1 MTQTPLVHADRVR
14 TWLCDHALPLW
25 STAGIDPSGAG
36 AWEALEHDG
45 TPQRSRDKR
54 LRVMP
59 RQAFVFASAHMAGQ
73 GDYLALARDL
83 FGFAMTRGFD
93 PDTGHLAA
101 RLSPAGDILNA
112 PHDLYD
118 LAFMLLAAAAL
129 TEAGI
134 DTSDALSR
142 LKQSLNQLKAP
153 RGWYEDAAH
162 SLPRR
167 QNPHMHL
174 FEAATELFRVTGDP
188 DWRAVADE
196 CLGLFAEV
204 FLQPDGRVLEFYT
217 RDWTPVTEGQ
227 AVEPGHMAEWVW
239 LLDRYELATGQGA
252 GAEAGIDADAMF
264 GAAIAARDG
273 AGLLPD
279 SLLPASDSRRT
290 WPQTELLKAC
300 LARRRQGKPELLHP
314 DAVLAPMF
322 AEYLETQVPGGWYD
336 KRGLDGRLL
345 STDMP
350 SSTFY
355 HLHGACTAYL
365 AAAED

>member
-1 MTQTPLVHADRVR
+1 MTQTPLAHSDRVR

-36 AWEALEHDG
+36 AWEALEHDA
-45 TPQRSRDKR
+45 TPQTTRDKR

-59 RQAFVFASAHMAGQ
+59 RQAFVFASAHAAGQ
-73 GDYLALARDL
+73 GDYLTLARDL

-101 RLSPAGDILNA
+101 RLSPAGKILSA

-118 LAFMLLAAAAL
+118 MAFMLLAAAAL
-129 TEAGI
+129 AEARV
-134 DTSDALSR
+134 DTSKDLARLEQSLSR
-142 LKQSLNQLKAP
+142 LKAP
-153 RGWYEDAAH
+153 RGWFENAEH

-188 DWRAVADE
+188 KWRAVADE
-196 CLGLFAEV
+196 CLGLFREV
-204 FLQPDGRVLEFYT
+204 FVQPDGRVLEFFT
-217 RDWTPVTEGQ
+217 EDWAPVTEGQ

-239 LLDRYELATGQGA
+239 LLDRYEMATGEDMGV
-252 GAEAGIDADAMF
+252 DTDAMF

-279 SLLPASDSRRT
+279 SLLPPSDSRRT

-300 LARRRQGKPELLHP
+300 LARRRQGKPDLLHP

-322 AEYLETQVPGGWYD
+322 AEYLDTPVPGGWYD

-345 STDMP
+345 SSDMP

-365 AAAED
+365 NAADA